1 MRKRLHFFFCLFCL
15 GALLTSCDGN
25 RVFEENQD
33 IPNNQW
39 PVKLAPVF
47 TFEITD
53 TTQAYNVYFNVR
65 NALHYPFYNLY
76 LRHYLTGP
84 DGQQLSSALH
94 EMFLMDPKT
103 GEPKGSGAGD
113 IFDHQFRALKN
124 VRFQQVG
131 TYRLKLN
138 QYMRQDPLPGIM
150 AVGVRVE
157 KTAGQ

>member
-1 MRKRLHFFFCLFCL
+1 MSKHLSFFMALLCL
-15 GALLTSCDGN
+15 GFLLGSCDAN

-33 IPNNQW
+33 IPNNEW

-47 TFEITD
+47 TFEVTD
-53 TTQAYNVYFNVR
+53 TTQQYNVFFNVR

-76 LRHYLTGP
+76 LRHYLVGP
-84 DGQQLSSALH
+84 DGRQINSMLH

-103 GEPKGSGAGD
+103 GEPKGNGAGD

-124 VRFQQVG
+124 VRFGQPG
-131 TYRLKLN
+131 KYTLKLN

-157 KTAGQ
+157 KVAP